1 MTESFYTDSEI
12 DEILERAVKI
22 GLDDDPQL
30 DLMTIGEL
38 ERMLNYPI

>member
-12 DEILERAVKI
+12 DEILERAVSL

>member
-1 MTESFYTDSEI
+1 MIDREYSDGDI
-12 DEILERAVKI
+12 DEILERAVKM

-30 DLMTIGEL
+30 DLITIGEL